1 MASRRENFIG
11 LLNCDRVYGISSSVN
26 KKEIYKSLNT
36 SSNYCINKKWSGASQ
51 FCMLAL
57 FRGAEIL
64 AMSLLL
70 VILLPKWD
78 APKWS
83 ANRNIVYGIF
93 LYTDEDIEMINYVES
108 NFQALD
114 KLSGEWSDIYV
125 IEKEGTRDIG
135 ISRWQS
141 IILGSPSKAFNRNDC
156 YDIARDFNVPFE
168 HFPCLILLPPLEPL
182 AGHKKLIIPIQE
194 VSKDYFRKLFSIIE
208 SIINESKT
216 VNKYEEIEINF
227 KSIISYLNTNSQ
239 KVASFIKTEYQIDGQ
254 VVFINSPLGSLNMS
268 ENNPNINIDRSNI
281 ASVTDKGKI
290 ETAIANQYNY
300 PPEQRQ
306 TLAEAVVEIQAL
318 FEQLSKTYTPAT
330 PTNNL
335 QIATKTIEA
344 VENNPSLKAKIIN
357 ALKSGGTEA
366 FKELIDHPAINIL
379 LASLEGW
386 KSSE

>member
-1 MASRRENFIG
+1 M
-11 LLNCDRVYGISSSVN
+11 
-26 KKEIYKSLNT
+26 
-36 SSNYCINKKWSGASQ
+36 
-51 FCMLAL
+51 
-57 FRGAEIL
+57 
-64 AMSLLL
+64 
-70 VILLPKWD
+70 
-78 APKWS
+78 
-83 ANRNIVYGIF
+83 
-93 LYTDEDIEMINYVES
+93 
-108 NFQALD
+108 
-114 KLSGEWSDIYV
+114 
-125 IEKEGTRDIG
+125 
-135 ISRWQS
+135 
-141 IILGSPSKAFNRNDC
+141 
-156 YDIARDFNVPFE
+156 
-168 HFPCLILLPPLEPL
+168 LLPPTEPL
-182 AGHKKLIIPIQE
+182 AGHRKLIIPIQE
-194 VSKDYFRKLFSIIE
+194 VSKEYFRKLFSIIE
-208 SIINESKT
+208 DIINKSK
-216 VNKYEEIEINF
+216 NINNYEEIKINF
-227 KSIISYLNTNSQ
+227 DSIISYLNANSQ
-239 KVASFIKTEYQIDGQ
+239 RINSSIKTEFQIDGQ
-254 VVFINSPLGSLNMS
+254 NIFINSPLGRLDMS
-268 ENNPNINIDRSNI
+268 ENNPNIKIDRSNI